1 MTILTK
7 PPKSRHLR
15 IADNF
20 GQTCGCPIRFDCIT
34 KTVHSQLHNRFGNI
48 VRQCCANAKYST
60 RECVEIVGIP
70 TSVPDNELEETLC
83 KFVNNVGVKIN
94 DRDIESC
101 HCVGSHGRMIVKV
114 SHKFKKI

>member
-1 MTILTK
+1 M
-7 PPKSRHLR
+7 
-15 IADNF
+15 
-20 GQTCGCPIRFDCIT
+20 
-34 KTVHSQLHNRFGNI
+34 
-48 VRQCCANAKYST
+48 
-60 RECVEIVGIP
+60 EIVGIA

-101 HCVGSHGRMIVKV
+101 HCVGSHGCMIAKA